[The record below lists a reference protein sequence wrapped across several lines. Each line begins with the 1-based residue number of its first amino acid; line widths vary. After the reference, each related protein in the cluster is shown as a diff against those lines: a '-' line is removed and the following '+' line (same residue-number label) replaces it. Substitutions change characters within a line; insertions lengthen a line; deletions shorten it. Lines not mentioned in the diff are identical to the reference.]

1 MERGQG
7 GKGEGYLVMQGLLGL
22 VKTSGF
28 AGEKVFLE

>member
-22 VKTSGF
+22 QVLLVRKYF
-28 AGEKVFLE
+28 